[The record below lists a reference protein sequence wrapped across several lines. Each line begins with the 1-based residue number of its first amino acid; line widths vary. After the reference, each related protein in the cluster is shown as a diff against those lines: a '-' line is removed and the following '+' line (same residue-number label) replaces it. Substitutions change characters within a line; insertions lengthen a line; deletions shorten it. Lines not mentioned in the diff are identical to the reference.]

1 MIMLHNKLRMKWP
14 QHSSTKPLGFTI
26 VELLVV
32 IVVIAI
38 LAAISIVA
46 YNGVQNRAKD
56 AELTDEVQKLQTAVE
71 EYNTING
78 TYPMSATWGQMGL
91 ADSTAVWPLQNMTSY
106 GVNAQLLVSPYDKS
120 GGANSIEEEANWSQ
134 SGHAQN
140 GKIGWVSIID
150 PALDA
155 SAGYWTCY
163 HPGTDIC
170 TGYRFWWRTSDG
182 VLHTIAGG
190 RTQPSP

>member
-1 MIMLHNKLRMKWP
+1 MQMKWASRRNAKLP
-14 QHSSTKPLGFTI
+14 GFTI
-26 VELLVV
+26 VELIVV

-38 LAAISIVA
+38 LAAITIVA

-56 AELTDEVQKLQTAVE
+56 AALSDEIQKLQDAVE
-71 EYNTING
+71 QYNAING

-91 ADSTAVWPLQNMTSY
+91 ADSTGVWPLQNMTTY
-106 GVNAQLLVSPYDKS
+106 GVTAQLLISPYDTS
-120 GGANSIEEEANWSQ
+120 GEPNSIEEEANWSQ

-140 GKIGWVSIID
+140 GHIGWVSIID
-150 PALDA
+150 PSLDA

-163 HPGTDIC
+163 HPGIDVC

-182 VLHTIAGG
+182 VLHTVAGG
-190 RTQPSP
+190 RTPPSP